1 MKQQW
6 PKLIILPLIDLSIGS
21 HSAIGDIFQGVFK
34 DHHFKADN
42 WALDE
47 LIGKPIEQVVEI
59 IALRMLSEPTAELKT
74 KITRQ
79 ISAQTQIYFEML
91 PAASLN
97 TAFIDF
103 AIAAKQNNCLIACL
117 SWLEPKTTQGIIA
130 IHDLQKLI
138 HTAVSTLE
146 VPRSSPFPDSIFK
159 IMNLAQVTNPEDVAF
174 VGNTKSDLLAGY
186 HAGCKWNVLI
196 TKDHKNTKWNAY
208 PCTHIF
214 ESLNQLI
221 NTFNHSPEKKD
232 IKKILGRK
240 NSIQKRLR

>member
-6 PKLIILPLIDLSIGS
+6 PKLIILPLVDLTIGS
-21 HSAIGDIFQGVFK
+21 HAAIGDIFQGVFK

-59 IALRMLSEPTAELKT
+59 IALRMLTEPTAELKT
-74 KITRQ
+74 KITGQ
-79 ISAQTQIYFEML
+79 ISAQTQLHFEKL
-91 PAASLN
+91 PKASLN
-97 TAFIDF
+97 GAFTDF
-103 AIAAKQNNCLIACL
+103 AISAKQNNSLIACL
-117 SWLEPKTTQGIIA
+117 SWLEPKTTQGIIE
-130 IHDLQKLI
+130 IHDSQKLI

-146 VPRSSPFPDSIFK
+146 VPRSSPFPDGIFK

-174 VGNTKSDLLAGY
+174 VGTTKSDLLAGY

-196 TKDHKNTKWNAY
+196 TKDSKNTKWNAY

-221 NTFNHSPEKKD
+221 DIFNHSPQKKD
-232 IKKILGRK
+232 MKKILGRK
-240 NSIQKRLR
+240 NSIRKRLQ